1 MHKLPTSVKGR
12 GPEAGALED
21 ASEMA
26 TGSKKLAKKKVA
38 RMLAS
43 AEGVRLLSSCV
54 SGELV
59 LRARRAML
67 GEMKPLAVGWVPAAR
82 TGPMSFHCRL
92 LAGL

>member
-1 MHKLPTSVKGR
+1 MT
-12 GPEAGALED
+12 
-21 ASEMA
+21 

-59 LRARRAML
+59 LRARRAMPR
-67 GEMKPLAVGWVPAAR
+67 GDEAAR
-82 TGPMSFHCRL
+82 RGVGAGGEDGAHELPLQTAGWAEECR
-92 LAGL
+92 GRR